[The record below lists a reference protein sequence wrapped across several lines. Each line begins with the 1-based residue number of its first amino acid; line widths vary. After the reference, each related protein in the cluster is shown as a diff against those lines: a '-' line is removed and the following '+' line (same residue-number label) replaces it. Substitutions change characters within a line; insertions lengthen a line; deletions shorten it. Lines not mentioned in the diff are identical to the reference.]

1 MKKSVTIADLE
12 NALRD
17 LNTQK
22 GFPLAPY
29 KSGTNKA
36 NIGNFHLS
44 RAYGGF
50 NVHQI
55 ANEAGGVTE
64 PSGGGHVTKRECL
77 ARIQSLFN

>member
-22 GFPLAPY
+22 GFPLTPY
-29 KSGTNKA
+29 ESGTNKA

-55 ANEAGGVTE
+55 VNESGGITE
-64 PSGGGHVTKRECL
+64 PGGGGHVTKRECL
-77 ARIQSLFN
+77 ARINSLFN